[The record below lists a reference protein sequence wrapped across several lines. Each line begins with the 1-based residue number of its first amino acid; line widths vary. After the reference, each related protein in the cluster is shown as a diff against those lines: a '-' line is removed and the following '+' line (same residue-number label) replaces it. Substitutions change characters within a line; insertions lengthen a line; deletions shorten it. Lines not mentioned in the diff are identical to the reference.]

1 MKTTDYKK
9 GDVVILNDGKR
20 YRYLGIKRIMG
31 EDNYSYE
38 PLEGS
43 NFALLSDSSGRFAP
57 CSYKVAAE
65 VRFAPF
71 TDKLSV
77 EVVGLK
83 WYMKVLQ
90 WWKASNR
97 WKHFLFAI
105 PLGAVCGAHFTTG
118 VGLGMEVKD
127 HLYGGKADFVDFALT
142 AVGGAIGHGAMRL
155 IGLDYLIMTLI
166 KLIF

>member
-1 MKTTDYKK
+1 MKTANYKK
-9 GDVVILNDGKR
+9 GDVV
-20 YRYLGIKRIMG
+20 
-31 EDNYSYE
+31 
-38 PLEGS
+38 
-43 NFALLSDSSGRFAP
+43 LLSDDGRDARFEYLGEVLFKGAV
-57 CSYKVAAE
+57 SNAYKPLDGKTEYATIINDVGEFVPFSHKIAAE
-65 VRFAPF
+65 V
-71 TDKLSV
+71 
-77 EVVGLK
+77 VGSK
-83 WYMKVLQ
+83 WYDKVLQ

-105 PLGAVCGAHFTTG
+105 PLGAVCGAPFTTG

-142 AVGGAIGHGAMRL
+142 AVGGLIGHGVMLL